1 MFLFSFQAATSLTFT
16 DDQVPSLLGAISAS
30 WERIQ
35 EILLINEGSSDA
47 ASSFT
52 LDVSLTSDPYF
63 PARLCILHMVYSLC
77 EYAHDFV
84 LSFDSSTHVRSCH
97 LLFVLSFLISGEG
110 FV

>member
-1 MFLFSFQAATSLTFT
+1 MLIFLFSFQASTSLTFT
-16 DDQVPSLLGAISAS
+16 DDQVPSLLGAISAC

-52 LDVSLTSDPYF
+52 LDISLTADPYF

-77 EYAHDFV
+77 KHTLNLAF
-84 LSFDSSTHVRSCH
+84 SFDSDVLMGPYH
-97 LLFVLSFLISGEG
+97 LLFVLIPLI
-110 FV
+110 